1 MKKSLVCISI
11 LLFACS
17 MVNSQSAVAKDNLE
31 RSRFSF
37 DLGADLVSRYIWRGM
52 PLSLNSNIQPFVS
65 VSHSNFSFGA
75 WGSYSFSSGYS
86 ETDLFLTYDIGSFTF
101 GIYDYFNEDESD
113 LSFNDYGNFR
123 NNDTIDTP
131 HTLEGSLT
139 FNGTD
144 DFPFSLTVATFFYGA
159 DKDENNKN
167 FYSTY
172 LEAAYTLSLDE
183 SEIRFFLGGTP
194 GKGYY
199 SEKAAI
205 VNTGVTVSHNL
216 KISDSF
222 SLPVYTSLVVNPD
235 ADDVFLVLGLTF

>member
-1 MKKSLVCISI
+1 MKKALACISI

-17 MVNSQSAVAKDNLE
+17 MAYSQNAPANDNKEKNS
-31 RSRFSF
+31 FSY
-37 DLGADLVSRYIWRGM
+37 DLGADLVSRYIWRGI
-52 PLSLNSNIQPFVS
+52 PLSLSSNIQPFVS
-65 VSHSNFSFGA
+65 VSYSTLSIGA

-86 ETDLFLTYDIGSFTF
+86 ETDLFLSYDIGNFTL

-123 NNDTIDTP
+123 NSDTLNTP

-144 DFPFSLTVATFFYGA
+144 NFPVSFTVATFFYGA
-159 DKDENNKN
+159 DRDENNKN

-183 SEIRFFLGGTP
+183 SEIRFFLGGTA

-199 SEKAAI
+199 SDKAAI
-205 VNTGVTVSHNL
+205 VSTGVTASHSL
-216 KISDSF
+216 KISESF

-235 ADDVFLVLGLTF
+235 ANDVFLILGLTF